1 MTAADV
7 LVVPG
12 TGEVLDLRTLTRDQ
26 LIHVRAGLGDLAAEL
41 AAARGAVNLEIT
53 RRIDQEN
60 ASSGSGYTWHAA
72 GYKVTVSSP
81 TAGGPLNAEAL
92 RMDLIREHPADIDHE
107 ALFLRK
113 TSYTLRRDRW
123 NALIKQRPELDD
135 LRIRNTAPAS
145 GRTVTI
151 VADRFAQAV
160 IDATSEDADA

>member
-1 MTAADV
+1 MTSDV

-12 TGEVLDLRTLTRDQ
+12 TGEVLDLRTLTKDQ
-26 LIHVRAGLGDLAAEL
+26 LINVRAGLGDLAAEL
-41 AAARGAVNLEIT
+41 ASARATVNLEIT
-53 RRIDQEN
+53 RRIDHEN
-60 ASSGSGYTWHAA
+60 ATSGSGYTWHGA

-81 TAGGPLNAEAL
+81 TAGGALNAEGL
-92 RMDLIREHPADIDHE
+92 RLDLIREHPTDIDHE

-123 NALIKQRPELDD
+123 HALIKQRPDLDD
-135 LRIRNTAPAS
+135 LRVRNTAPAS

-160 IDATSEDADA
+160 INATAEDA